1 MKLYIVRLFPAPI
14 LSLQD
19 PHQTLYFPV
28 CQTSVDLVF
37 LLDGSGSVGWDNFQK
52 EKEFVKKVV
61 DFFNIGRTGT
71 HIGVVQYSTNTV
83 AEFNLVTYFTKSEM
97 KQAVDRIPYQSGWTF
112 TAEALKF
119 LRNQIFT
126 KQAGM
131 RDNVGF
137 PKVLVLLTDG
147 RSQGASV
154 GPPAHALKNIGINIF
169 SIGVGSGVS
178 TSQLNEIASDPD
190 SEYVF
195 QRTFD
200 NLIAGWVDRLSAVS
214 CSGM

>member
-1 MKLYIVRLFPAPI
+1 
-14 LSLQD
+14 
-19 PHQTLYFPV
+19 
-28 CQTSVDLVF
+28 
-37 LLDGSGSVGWDNFQK
+37 
-52 EKEFVKKVV
+52 VKKVV

-71 HIGVVQYSTNTV
+71 HIGVVQYSTKTV
-83 AEFNLVTYFTKSEM
+83 AEFRLNSYYTKSQM
-97 KQAVDRIPYQSGWTF
+97 KQAVDGIRYQSGWTY

-119 LRNQIFT
+119 LRSHIFT
-126 KQAGM
+126 TDAGM
-131 RDNVGF
+131 RDNVGI

-147 RSQGASV
+147 KSQGESV
-154 GPPAHALKNIGINIF
+154 SPPAQALKNIGISIF

-178 TSQLNEIASDPD
+178 ISQLNEIASDPD